1 MLAGL
6 RSLMVANPNAGGGS
20 GVFSRSRNWI
30 RELIT
35 NPYSSGQSVKFKG
48 AGSRLI
54 SAELLTADFA
64 AGAPRNEDG
73 TINLVEF
80 AAWIVK
86 GDEANANQSE

>member
-1 MLAGL
+1 MDNSLKLTALQPEMLVNIL
-6 RSLMVANPNAGGGS
+6 
-20 GVFSRSRNWI
+20 
-30 RELIT
+30 
-35 NPYSSGQSVKFKG
+35 KG

-54 SAELLTADFA
+54 SAELLAVDLE

-86 GDEANANQSE
+86 GDEANADQSE

>member
-1 MLAGL
+1 MDNSLKLTALQPDMLVNL
-6 RSLMVANPNAGGGS
+6 L
-20 GVFSRSRNWI
+20 
-30 RELIT
+30 
-35 NPYSSGQSVKFKG
+35 KG
-48 AGSRLI
+48 TGSRLI
-54 SAELLTADFA
+54 SAELQTADFA

>member
-1 MLAGL
+1 MDNSLKLTTLQPEMLVNIL
-6 RSLMVANPNAGGGS
+6 
-20 GVFSRSRNWI
+20 
-30 RELIT
+30 
-35 NPYSSGQSVKFKG
+35 KG

-54 SAELLTADFA
+54 STELLAADFE

-86 GDEANANQSE
+86 GDEANADQSE

>member
-1 MLAGL
+1 MLINL
-6 RSLMVANPNAGGGS
+6 L
-20 GVFSRSRNWI
+20 
-30 RELIT
+30 
-35 NPYSSGQSVKFKG
+35 KG

-54 SAELLTADFA
+54 SAELLAADFE

-73 TINLVEF
+73 TINLIEF

>member
-1 MLAGL
+1 MDN
-6 RSLMVANPNAGGGS
+6 SLKLTALQP
-20 GVFSRSRNWI
+20 
-30 RELIT
+30 ELLVNIL
-35 NPYSSGQSVKFKG
+35 KG

-54 SAELLTADFA
+54 SAELLVADFA

-86 GDEANANQSE
+86 GDEANADQSE

>member
-1 MLAGL
+1 MDHSLKLTALKPEMLVNIL
-6 RSLMVANPNAGGGS
+6 
-20 GVFSRSRNWI
+20 
-30 RELIT
+30 
-35 NPYSSGQSVKFKG
+35 KG

-54 SAELLTADFA
+54 SAELLTADFE
-64 AGAPRNEDG
+64 AGAPKNEDG

>member
-1 MLAGL
+1 MDNSLKLTALKPEMLVNIL
-6 RSLMVANPNAGGGS
+6 
-20 GVFSRSRNWI
+20 
-30 RELIT
+30 
-35 NPYSSGQSVKFKG
+35 KG

-54 SAELLTADFA
+54 SAELLTADFE
-64 AGAPRNEDG
+64 AGAPKNEDG

>member
-1 MLAGL
+1 MDNSLKLTALQTEMLVNIL
-6 RSLMVANPNAGGGS
+6 
-20 GVFSRSRNWI
+20 
-30 RELIT
+30 
-35 NPYSSGQSVKFKG
+35 KG

-54 SAELLTADFA
+54 SAELLAADFE

-86 GDEANANQSE
+86 GDEANADQSE

>member
-1 MLAGL
+1 MDNSLKLTALQPDMLVNL
-6 RSLMVANPNAGGGS
+6 L
-20 GVFSRSRNWI
+20 
-30 RELIT
+30 T
-35 NPYSSGQSVKFKG
+35 G

-54 SAELLTADFA
+54 SPELLTADFA

>member
-1 MLAGL
+1 MDNSLRLTALQPDMLINL
-6 RSLMVANPNAGGGS
+6 LKS
-20 GVFSRSRNWI
+20 
-30 RELIT
+30 
-35 NPYSSGQSVKFKG
+35 

-54 SAELLTADFA
+54 SAELLVADFE

-73 TINLVEF
+73 TINLIEF

>member
-1 MLAGL
+1 MDNSLKLTALKPEMLVNIL
-6 RSLMVANPNAGGGS
+6 
-20 GVFSRSRNWI
+20 
-30 RELIT
+30 
-35 NPYSSGQSVKFKG
+35 KG

-54 SAELLTADFA
+54 SAKLLTVDFE
-64 AGAPRNEDG
+64 AGAPKNEDG

>member
-1 MLAGL
+1 MDNSLKLTALQPDMLVNL
-6 RSLMVANPNAGGGS
+6 L
-20 GVFSRSRNWI
+20 
-30 RELIT
+30 
-35 NPYSSGQSVKFKG
+35 KG
-48 AGSRLI
+48 TGSRLI

-86 GDEANANQSE
+86 GDEANTNQSE

>member
-1 MLAGL
+1 MDNSLKLIALQPEMLVN
-6 RSLMVANPNAGGGS
+6 LMK
-20 GVFSRSRNWI
+20 
-30 RELIT
+30 
-35 NPYSSGQSVKFKG
+35 Q

-54 SAELLTADFA
+54 SAETLAADFA
-64 AGAPRNEDG
+64 AGAPKNEDS

>member
-1 MLAGL
+1 MDNSLKITALQPDMLVNL
-6 RSLMVANPNAGGGS
+6 L
-20 GVFSRSRNWI
+20 
-30 RELIT
+30 
-35 NPYSSGQSVKFKG
+35 KG